1 MSPKPRGHFSVIL
14 KHFDFLFRLTYESS
28 FQEGGDGVTE
38 QEFEQHIRTQR
49 ATVFRL
55 AYSMMKNRED
65 ADDITQDAFVRLYQS
80 HERFRTEDNLKA
92 WLIRVTIN
100 LCKDLLRSAWRRHK
114 SDDMTEKVCESREE
128 LHLLD
133 SVKKLKPESGAVVY
147 LYYYEG
153 YSVEEIARLRRT
165 TSAAVRT
172 RLTRAR
178 KELKTMLSEED
189 DL

>member
-1 MSPKPRGHFSVIL
+1 M
-14 KHFDFLFRLTYESS
+14 
-28 FQEGGDGVTE
+28 TE
-38 QEFEQHIRTQR
+38 QQFEEHIKAHR

-65 ADDITQDAFVRLYQS
+65 ADDVTQDAFVRLYQS
-80 HERFRTEDNLKA
+80 HEKFSTEDNVKA

-114 SDDMTEKVCESREE
+114 SDDMPEKACESREE
-128 LHLLD
+128 LRLLD
-133 SVKKLKPESGAVVY
+133 SIKRLKPESSAVIY
-147 LYYYEG
+147 LFYYEG
-153 YSVEEIARLRRT
+153 YSVEEIARLRKT

-178 KELKTMLSEED
+178 KELRTMLSEEEN
-189 DL
+189 L

>member
-1 MSPKPRGHFSVIL
+1 M
-14 KHFDFLFRLTYESS
+14 
-28 FQEGGDGVTE
+28 TE
-38 QEFEQHIRTQR
+38 QQFEFYIKAYR

-80 HERFRTEDNLKA
+80 HERFSTEDNVKA

-100 LCKDLLRSAWRRHK
+100 LCKDLMRCAWRKHRA
-114 SDDMTEKVCESREE
+114 DDMPEKVCETREE
-128 LHLLD
+128 LHLLE
-133 SVKKLKPESGAVVY
+133 SVKRLKPESSAVIY
-147 LYYYEG
+147 LFYYEG
-153 YSVEEIARLRRT
+153 YSVNEIARLRRT

-178 KELKTMLSEED
+178 KELKTMLSEEEN
-189 DL
+189 L

>member
-1 MSPKPRGHFSVIL
+1 M
-14 KHFDFLFRLTYESS
+14 
-28 FQEGGDGVTE
+28 TE
-38 QEFEQHIRTQR
+38 QQFEEYIKAHR

-65 ADDITQDAFVRLYQS
+65 ADDVTQDAFVRLYQS
-80 HERFRTEDNLKA
+80 HEKFSTEDNVKA

-100 LCKDLLRSAWRRHK
+100 LCKDMLRSAWRRHR
-114 SDDMTEKVCESREE
+114 SDDMPEKACESREE
-128 LHLLD
+128 LHLLE
-133 SVKKLKPESGAVVY
+133 SVKRLKPESSAVIY
-147 LYYYEG
+147 LFYYEG
-153 YSVEEIARLRRT
+153 YSAEEIAKLRRT

>member
-1 MSPKPRGHFSVIL
+1 MIEGQFEELIKAHRG
-14 KHFDFLFRLTYESS
+14 
-28 FQEGGDGVTE
+28 
-38 QEFEQHIRTQR
+38 
-49 ATVFRL
+49 TVFRL

-65 ADDITQDAFVRLYQS
+65 SDDITQDAFVRLYQS
-80 HERFRTEDNLKA
+80 HEKFSTEDNVKA

-100 LCKDLLRSAWRRHK
+100 LCKDLLRSAWHRHK
-114 SDDMTEKVCESREE
+114 ADDMPEKACESREE

-133 SVKKLKPESGAVVY
+133 SVKRLKPESSAVIY
-147 LYYYEG
+147 LFYYEG

-178 KELKTMLSEED
+178 KELGKMLSEEE

>member
-1 MSPKPRGHFSVIL
+1 M
-14 KHFDFLFRLTYESS
+14 
-28 FQEGGDGVTE
+28 TE
-38 QEFEQHIRTQR
+38 QQFECYIKTHRG
-49 ATVFRL
+49 TVFRL

-80 HERFRTEDNLKA
+80 HEKFSCEDNVKA

-100 LCKDLLRSAWRRHK
+100 LCKDMLRSAWRRHRA
-114 SDDMTEKVCESREE
+114 DDMPEKVCESREE
-128 LHLLD
+128 LNLLD
-133 SVKKLKPESGAVVY
+133 SVKRLKPESSAVIY
-147 LYYYEG
+147 LFYYEG
-153 YSVEEIARLRRT
+153 YSAEEIARLRRT

>member
-1 MSPKPRGHFSVIL
+1 M
-14 KHFDFLFRLTYESS
+14 
-28 FQEGGDGVTE
+28 TE
-38 QEFEQHIRTQR
+38 QQFEEHIKAHR

-65 ADDITQDAFVRLYQS
+65 ADDVTQDAFVRLYQS
-80 HERFRTEDNLKA
+80 HEEFSTEDNVKA

-114 SDDMTEKVCESREE
+114 SDDMPEKACESREE
-128 LHLLD
+128 LRLLD
-133 SVKKLKPESGAVVY
+133 SIKRLKPESSAVIY
-147 LYYYEG
+147 LFYYEG
-153 YSVEEIARLRRT
+153 YSVEEIARLRKA

-178 KELKTMLSEED
+178 KELRTMLSEEEN
-189 DL
+189 L